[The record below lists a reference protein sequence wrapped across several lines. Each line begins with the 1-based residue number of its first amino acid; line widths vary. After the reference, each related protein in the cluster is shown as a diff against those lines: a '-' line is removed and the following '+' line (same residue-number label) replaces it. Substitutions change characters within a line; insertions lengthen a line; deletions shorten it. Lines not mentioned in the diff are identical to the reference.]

1 MMDLDKL
8 DKVALVA
15 RSRESSAANALQRQQ
30 QELQTSSSRLEQL
43 QTFKN
48 EYEARLQAMSS
59 SGMDARQLADYRRFL
74 AGLNDAIRVQGDEV
88 DRGQERVDA
97 SRETFI
103 DRSLHRG
110 NVDELIGRSRVAQAL
125 DDARREQRLADD
137 DSLTR
142 HRDD

>member
-1 MMDLDKL
+1 MDLDKL

-59 SGMDARQLADYRRFL
+59 SGMDARQLVDYRRFL

>member
-8 DKVALVA
+8 DKVALLA
-15 RSRESSAANALQRQQ
+15 RSRETAAASALQRQQ
-30 QELQTSSSRLEQL
+30 QELQSSNSRLEQL

-48 EYEARLQAMSS
+48 EYEARLHAMSS

-74 AGLNDAIRVQGDEV
+74 AGLNDAIRLQGDEV
-88 DRGQERVDA
+88 DRSQARVDE
-97 SRETFI
+97 SRETFV
-103 DRSLHRG
+103 DRSLRRG

-137 DSLTR
+137 DSLSR
-142 HRDD
+142 HRNE

>member
-1 MMDLDKL
+1 MDLDKL

>member
-1 MMDLDKL
+1 MDLDKL

-15 RSRESSAANALQRQQ
+15 RSRESSAASALQRQQ
-30 QELQTSSSRLEQL
+30 QELQSSSSRLEQL

-97 SRETFI
+97 SRESYI

-137 DSLTR
+137 DSLAR
-142 HRDD
+142 RREE